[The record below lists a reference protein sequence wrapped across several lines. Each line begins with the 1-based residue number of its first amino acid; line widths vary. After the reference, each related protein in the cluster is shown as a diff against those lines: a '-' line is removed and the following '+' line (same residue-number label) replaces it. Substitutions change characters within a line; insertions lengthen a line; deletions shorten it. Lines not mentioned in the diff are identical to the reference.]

1 MTCVLWEKLNFVV
14 NKNRLY
20 NLLLRGWF
28 RIKGRSSRKEYILRF
43 SMMWCLGF
51 IFNAFDNFHQFF
63 NKNNYFDNRFIII
76 SFLFVSFTIIAVF
89 FLSVVQVFFVTH
101 RRLHDL
107 NASGWW
113 QLVTFIP
120 FGQILMIGFI
130 FFKGT
135 PGTNKYGE
143 PPSY

>member
-1 MTCVLWEKLNFVV
+1 MTGNKL
-14 NKNRLY
+14 Y
-20 NLLLRGWF
+20 SLLFKGWF
-28 RIKGRSSRKEYILRF
+28 RLKGRSSRQEYILRF
-43 SMMWCLGF
+43 LMMWAVLLFNTCLSKL
-51 IFNAFDNFHQFF
+51 DDSLQH
-63 NKNNYFDNRFIII
+63 NKISLVIMTICIII
-76 SFLFVSFTIIAVF
+76 SF
-89 FLSVVQVFFVTH
+89 FLLVLSLIQVFFVTH

-130 FFKGT
+130 FYKGT

-143 PPSY
+143 PPAY